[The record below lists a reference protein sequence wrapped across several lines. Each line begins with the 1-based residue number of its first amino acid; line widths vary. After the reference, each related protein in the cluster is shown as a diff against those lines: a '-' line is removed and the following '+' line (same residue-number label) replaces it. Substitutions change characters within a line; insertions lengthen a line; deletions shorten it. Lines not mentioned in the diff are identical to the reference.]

1 MTGEGADFAWGYLNW
16 INSSVSGVLSL
27 RWLLD
32 IQTEMSRQLDMQVWR
47 SENSPRVE
55 IYVWGSSAHRCF
67 LKSWDLM
74 RPFREGIWGRRP
86 GYRHDKF

>member
-1 MTGEGADFAWGYLNW
+1 MDKIRVKEIIEEYYQFSRKKKFTLSGMTGEGADFAWGYLNW

-55 IYVWGSSAHRCF
+55 IYVWG
-67 LKSWDLM
+67 
-74 RPFREGIWGRRP
+74 
-86 GYRHDKF
+86 